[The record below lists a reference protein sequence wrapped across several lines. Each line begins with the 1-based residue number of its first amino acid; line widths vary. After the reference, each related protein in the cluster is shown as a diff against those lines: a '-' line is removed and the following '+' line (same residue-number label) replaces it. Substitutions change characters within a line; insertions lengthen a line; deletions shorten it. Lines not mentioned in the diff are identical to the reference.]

1 MAKQLLHWKNSYTG
15 FSYGIVRKVYV
26 KFSDEQIGLK
36 TTTVYMKTKFLGSI
50 EKCEAEI
57 SIKKGSASKSIKR
70 NQFPLTQAHGNL
82 LFIRFY
88 AQVYNK
94 VLLILIGKSKNRIR
108 EYKKSEIK
116 VNKHDLFFTIKRNN
130 IRDDAITVF
139 VPIILKTYKWHS

>member
-1 MAKQLLHWKNSYTG
+1 M
-15 FSYGIVRKVYV
+15 YV
-26 KFSDEQIGLK
+26 KFSDEQIDLK
-36 TTTVYMKTKFLGSI
+36 TTTLSMQTKFLGSI

-82 LFIRFY
+82 LFISFY

-94 VLLILIGKSKNRIR
+94 VLLILIGKRKNRIR

-139 VPIILKTYKWHS
+139 VPIILKTYK